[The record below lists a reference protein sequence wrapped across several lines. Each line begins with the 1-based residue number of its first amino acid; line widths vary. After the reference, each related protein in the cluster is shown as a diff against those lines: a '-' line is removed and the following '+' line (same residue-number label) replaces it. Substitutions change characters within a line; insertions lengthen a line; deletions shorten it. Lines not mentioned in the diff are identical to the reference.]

1 MNPIVSKREVR
12 FVMISIHDVVCQAV
26 CWLTMRITKMK
37 RVLQSSRLPKK
48 KPCLEGRA
56 NQAETR

>member
-48 KPCLEGRA
+48 ALP
-56 NQAETR
+56 